1 MTILVAGGSGLVG
14 SAVVRTLR
22 QANRNVIG
30 ISSNDVNLL
39 DREKT
44 FSFIQD
50 LKPIAII
57 DAAAKVGGIGG
68 NNAYPVEFLSQNL
81 QIQTNLMDAAHNA
94 NVDKFVFLG
103 SSCIYPKESPQPI
116 KEEYL
121 LTGELEQT
129 NSAYAIAKISGI
141 ELIRSYRKEFGHKW
155 ISLMPTNLYGPNDNF
170 DLENG
175 HVLPALI
182 RKFVEAQRSESREVT
197 AWGTGTPLRE
207 FLYVED
213 LARAV
218 ILCLDRYDD
227 AQHINVGTAEEIS
240 IKHLAEKIASKVGFK
255 GKILWD
261 NDKPDGTLRKV
272 LDNQKIL
279 NLGWKPMISLDEG
292 LTKTIEWYKQTK
304 KFQSIQNKK

>member
-261 NDKPDGTLRKV
+261 NNKPDGTLRKV

-304 KFQSIQNKK
+304 KF